1 MVKNKLYVSGD
12 EDKYKYYRNKICSL
26 IRLSKKIYYQD
37 YFERHKTNMKKTW
50 EGINDVLHRRKKTK
64 IITAIKDPNKSNKIV
79 KEPSQVANILNDH
92 FSSVGNR
99 LASTIPTPQQ
109 HYLNYVSHCKAP
121 SSSFLFLPVT
131 SDEVKFQ
138 ILSIPNNKSYGL
150 YSSPIKLLKCASSI
164 IAPILSEILNI
175 SVTLGK
181 YPSKLKLSKIT
192 PIFKSGEDNDANNYR
207 PISLLS
213 NFNRIF
219 EKIMY
224 NRMKDYIDKHNLL
237 YSSQYGFRKGHS
249 TQHAILDIVNAIQT
263 NCDES
268 RSFLVWSLH
277 RPQESF

>member
-1 MVKNKLYVSGD
+1 
-12 EDKYKYYRNKICSL
+12 
-26 IRLSKKIYYQD
+26 
-37 YFERHKTNMKKTW
+37 MK
-50 EGINDVLHRRKKTK
+50 
-64 IITAIKDPNKSNKIV
+64 
-79 KEPSQVANILNDH
+79 
-92 FSSVGNR
+92 
-99 LASTIPTPQQ
+99 STIFIFSILT
-109 HYLNYVSHCKAP
+109 
-121 SSSFLFLPVT
+121 VT

-192 PIFKSGEDNDANNYR
+192 PIFNSGEDNDANNYR

-237 YSSQYGFRKGHS
+237 YSSQY
-249 TQHAILDIVNAIQT
+249 AILDIVNAIQT
-263 NCDES
+263 NMNQGLFSCGVFIDLKKAFDTVDHNILLDKLNHYGFRGIINDWFSSYLNNRMQSTQIEQPRVNIEQPLS
-268 RSFLVWSLH
+268 GTSCSLRSNLAH
-277 RPQESF
+277 P